1 MSADGRPLTGGQE
14 QVQAVDEAYGVLA
27 GSVMSYRG
35 HPVGTAAVY
44 DPGDGT
50 AANYG
55 ECFIRDFAVSGLVF
69 LADGE
74 LDIVHNF
81 LLAALD
87 LTEREHSAAE
97 RTIHPS
103 VMPASFCVD
112 AAGSAEEHLKGDF
125 GERAIGRVAPVDSL
139 FWWTLLL
146 GATVKVSADS
156 SLVERAD
163 VQRNL
168 KRVLALCANDAFEVY
183 PTLMVPDGAF
193 MVDRRM
199 GVYGHPLEIQ
209 VLFYAALRLSLRYVD
224 DRPENRGLLGQGK
237 ARFERLRDYLREHF
251 WLDLPRLSDI
261 HCFPTE
267 EFGGAGVN
275 LLNIQPE
282 SVPQWVTEWL
292 PDDAGYLVG
301 NLGPGRM
308 DFRFFTQGNLL
319 AVLFDVVTDQ
329 QAAGLMALIES
340 RWNDLVGAM
349 PLKLCYPALSGAG
362 WQLLTGSDPKN
373 APWSYHNGGNWP
385 ALLWCLV
392 AAGLKTGRR
401 TLAERAFALAT
412 RRLPRDHW
420 PEYYDGRS
428 GRLIGRRAKHWQTW
442 SAASLILSHKLLENP
457 SLVSL
462 LLEAAPRHSATID
475 RHGTHATQ

>member
-1 MSADGRPLTGGQE
+1 MPEHGMPLADTQE
-14 QVQAVDEAYGVLA
+14 RDKALEEAYRLLA
-27 GSVMSYRG
+27 HSVISYRG
-35 HPVGTAAVY
+35 RPVGTAAVN
-44 DPGDGT
+44 DPGNR
-50 AANYG
+50 AADNYG
-55 ECFIRDFAVSGLVF
+55 DCFIRDFVVSGLVF

-74 LDIVHNF
+74 ADVVRNF
-81 LLAALD
+81 LLAALE
-87 LTEREHSAAE
+87 LTEREHGAAE

-103 VMPASFCVD
+103 VMPASFRVLG
-112 AAGSAEEHLKGDF
+112 AGSGAERLKGDF

-146 GATVKVSADS
+146 AATVQVSGDRELA
-156 SLVERAD
+156 ERED

-209 VLFYAALRLSLRYVD
+209 ALFYGALHLALQYVENCAENHRLIA
-224 DRPENRGLLGQGK
+224 LGEE
-237 ARFERLRDYLREHF
+237 RFERLRDYLRELY
-251 WLDLPRLSDI
+251 WIDLPRLSEI
-261 HCFPTE
+261 HRFPTE
-267 EFGGAGVN
+267 QFGDAQVN
-275 LLNIQPE
+275 LLNIQPDSMPE
-282 SVPQWVTEWL
+282 WVTEWL
-292 PDDAGYLVG
+292 PDEAGYLVG

-319 AVLFDVVTDQ
+319 AVLLGVVTDQ
-329 QAAGLMALIES
+329 QAEHIMALIEA
-340 RWNDLVGAM
+340 RWTDLVGAI

-362 WQLLTGSDPKN
+362 WQMLTGSDPKN

-392 AAGLKTGRR
+392 AAALKTGRR
-401 TLAERAFALAT
+401 KLAERAFALAAG
-412 RRLPRDHW
+412 RLPRDNW

-428 GRLIGRRAKHWQTW
+428 GRLIGRRANRWQTW
-442 SAASLILSHKLLENP
+442 SAAALILSHKLLENP
-457 SLVSL
+457 SLLSL
-462 LLEAAPRHSATID
+462 LPEAAPQPTAAPRFFGPHTT
-475 RHGTHATQ
+475 R